1 MQLRG
6 FGSDQERDM
15 LFLGMS
21 FGFRREISV
30 QYTQS
35 HLPLNKANLNLPQQ
49 LQHWYCQAECS
60 TEYRCG
66 PFPLL
71 PETPL
76 S

>member
-1 MQLRG
+1 MCRG
-6 FGSDQERDM
+6 FGSNHEVDM

-21 FGFRREISV
+21 FGARREETV
-30 QYTQS
+30 QDSQS
-35 HLPLNKANLNLPQQ
+35 HLPLYKSNLTLPEQ
-49 LQHWYCQAECS
+49 LQHWDCQAGCS